1 MWAHTKP
8 DYGFLEAVGAEL
20 SKGSDRREV
29 TSPRASANKSLDD
42 RWGVTFQSLH
52 KSLDIKLTESEKMEM
67 EELKR
72 AV

>member
-52 KSLDIKLTESEKMEM
+52 KSLAIKLTESEKMEM